1 MDLEKLKQLIEILE
15 ESGLSEL
22 EIEEEGSRIRLQKPG
37 FAPPSYAV
45 APPAYAAPSEP
56 PAPMEDANPVTTSQA
71 TKDAIEDDGLVTID
85 APMVGV
91 FYASPSPEDEVFV
104 KPGDEIALD
113 QTVCIVEAMKLMNE
127 VTSKLRCE
135 IVRVLVDNAEP
146 VEFGQP
152 LFAVRPLDRA

>member
-1 MDLEKLKQLIEILE
+1 MDLEKLKELIAILE

-37 FAPPSYAV
+37 IAPAQP
-45 APPAYAAPSEP
+45 APVYAAPP
-56 PAPMEDANPVTTSQA
+56 LRAIAVDEDATVTTSQA

-91 FYASPSPEDEVFV
+91 FYSAPSPEDEPFV
-104 KPGDEIALD
+104 KPGDEIAID

-127 VTSKLRCE
+127 VTSKIRGQ

-152 LFAVRPLDRA
+152 LFAVRPIDPS

>member
-1 MDLEKLKQLIEILE
+1 VDLEKLKQLIAILE

-37 FAPPSYAV
+37 FAM
-45 APPAYAAPSEP
+45 APQPVQVPVPHAPVSHSDDDFELS
-56 PAPMEDANPVTTSQA
+56 APGH
-71 TKDAIEDDGLVTID
+71 KDAVLEDGLVTID

-91 FYASPSPEDEVFV
+91 FYSAPSPDDEPFV
-104 KPGDEIALD
+104 KPGDRVEVD

-127 VTSKLRCE
+127 VTSKTRGE

>member
-1 MDLEKLKQLIEILE
+1 MDLEKLKELIQILE

-37 FAPPSYAV
+37 TAPALAAPVTV
-45 APPAYAAPSEP
+45 APPVHAAKPV
-56 PAPMEDANPVTTSQA
+56 DVDNPVTASQA
-71 TKDAIEDDGLVTID
+71 TKDAVEDDGLVTID

-91 FYASPSPEDEVFV
+91 FYSAPSPDDDAFV
-104 KPGDEIALD
+104 KPGDEIAID

-146 VEFGQP
+146 VEYGQP

>member
-22 EIEEEGSRIRLQKPG
+22 EIEEEGSRIRLQKP
-37 FAPPSYAV
+37 SYAP
-45 APPAYAAPSEP
+45 APAAAPVPVAAPAEP
-56 PAPMEDANPVTTSQA
+56 AFVDDDVVTPSQA
-71 TKDAIEDDGLVTID
+71 TREAVEDDGLITVD

-91 FYASPSPEDEVFV
+91 FYASPSPDEEPFV
-104 KPGDEIALD
+104 KPGDQIEVE
-113 QTVCIVEAMKLMNE
+113 QTLCIVEAMKLMNE

>member
-1 MDLEKLKQLIEILE
+1 MDLEKLKELIQILE

-37 FAPPSYAV
+37 TAPAPAAPVTV
-45 APPAYAAPSEP
+45 APPVYAAKPV
-56 PAPMEDANPVTTSQA
+56 DDDNPVTASQA
-71 TKDAIEDDGLVTID
+71 TKDAVEDDGLVTID

-91 FYASPSPEDEVFV
+91 FYSAPSPDDDAFV
-104 KPGDEIALD
+104 KPGDQIAID

-146 VEFGQP
+146 VEYGQP